1 MTNILG
7 RFFVIAVLIGGT
19 SIIGAAEDYPGLTGH
34 RFQVRTA
41 LDTYR
46 AVDDSNQFKLFAV
59 GTQGAYAWWNGQSY
73 EELYKWVMNSC
84 GGCPIKVAASYT
96 RSATPLC
103 GRCRRRKGTKSL
115 PATVPTNPTRVKIHT
130 RWYKWSVKDNRYC
143 ERDDQHTTCYRIAVE
158 GATVYWIND
167 GGKRWEAT
175 VVAE

>member
-84 GGCPIKVAASYT
+84 GGLSNQ
-96 RSATPLC
+96 
-103 GRCRRRKGTKSL
+103 GRCKLYAVGNTIVWEMSE
-115 PATVPTNPTRVKIHT
+115 A
-130 RWYKWSVKDNRYC
+130 
-143 ERDDQHTTCYRIAVE
+143 ERDQVIAGYSSNQPDASENPYPLVQ
-158 GATVYWIND
+158 VV
-167 GGKRWEAT
+167 GKGQSLLRAG
-175 VVAE
+175 